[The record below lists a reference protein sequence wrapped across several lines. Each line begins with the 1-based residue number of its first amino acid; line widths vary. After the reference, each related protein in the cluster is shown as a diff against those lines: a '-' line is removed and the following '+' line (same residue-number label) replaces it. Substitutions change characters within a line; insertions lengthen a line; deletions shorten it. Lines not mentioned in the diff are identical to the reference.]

1 MTNGSDSWF
10 LFFLSFYSSN
20 IPRSSFSCS
29 GFRTDT
35 DISSNNAS
43 GNPKER
49 ELQQWQPEPSSTT
62 AASLAALQGDE
73 ATFGVPGVY
82 SAIPWDQFEVNER
95 LFGVNPKFDEE
106 AYTTKLDR
114 SAPGY
119 KEKER
124 KAEQIANEIIS
135 VCPPLPV
142 SVCSAHIQIFI
153 VGYDQQSPRC

>member
-1 MTNGSDSWF
+1 VQTVGGF
-10 LFFLSFYSSN
+10 GFTIY
-20 IPRSSFSCS
+20 SFSQRS
-29 GFRTDT
+29 YPGFRTDT
-35 DISSNNAS
+35 DISNTNAS

-49 ELQQWQPEPSSTT
+49 ELQQWQPEPAGAT

-135 VCPPLPV
+135 VCGLA
-142 SVCSAHIQIFI
+142 SLRTFFCSHPIF
-153 VGYDQQSPRC
+153 

>member
-1 MTNGSDSWF
+1 VSSG
-10 LFFLSFYSSN
+10 LYSSN
-20 IPRSSFSCS
+20 FHRSSPSCS

-49 ELQQWQPEPSSTT
+49 ELQQWQSEPSSTT
-62 AASLAALQGDE
+62 AANLAALQGDE

-135 VCPPLPV
+135 VCRLA
-142 SVCSAHIQIFI
+142 SLHLFLC
-153 VGYDQQSPRC
+153 